1 MENFRRPTRSDIAVS
16 KLTGMPELASLK
28 VFPLNLQV
36 ATDEYE
42 QLIALWNLALSKAKR

>member
-1 MENFRRPTRSDIAVS
+1 
-16 KLTGMPELASLK
+16 MPDLATLK

-42 QLIALWNLALSKAKR
+42 QLIALWNLALTKARQN